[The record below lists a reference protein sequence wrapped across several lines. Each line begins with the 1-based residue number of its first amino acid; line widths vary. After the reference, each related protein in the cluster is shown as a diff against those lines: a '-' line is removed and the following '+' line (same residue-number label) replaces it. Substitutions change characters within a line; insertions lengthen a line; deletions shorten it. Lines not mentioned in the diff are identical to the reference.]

1 MSLSWL
7 WECGRSV
14 QASLCPHNK
23 HPPDTT
29 ASSIKSSLALFV
41 FIIDWLMMVAN
52 ASCGAKFMLSCSPVA
67 KGRELER
74 LTVGLRDVGGVR
86 RPGSVEGVANIWKI
100 IP

>member
-1 MSLSWL
+1 
-7 WECGRSV
+7 
-14 QASLCPHNK
+14 
-23 HPPDTT
+23 
-29 ASSIKSSLALFV
+29 
-41 FIIDWLMMVAN
+41 MMVAN